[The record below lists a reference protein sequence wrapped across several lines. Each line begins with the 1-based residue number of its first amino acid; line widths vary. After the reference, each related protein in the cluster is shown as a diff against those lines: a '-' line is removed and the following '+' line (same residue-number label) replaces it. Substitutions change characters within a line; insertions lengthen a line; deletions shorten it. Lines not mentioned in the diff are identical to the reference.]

1 MTRIGVAYE
10 QSVWDLLILPAHYFT
25 GMYGTMR
32 VLLRVCHPQGCLT
45 KLTVKGS
52 AGKSVHTEQNT
63 WTKWSSVTILSNIN
77 MYCFS
82 YSFVLL
88 EREAFWFVDCE
99 HPQPPSGFSCCGCV
113 CIAGSRWIVR
123 SPSVTQTNPE
133 KAGCGKL
140 KYPRNH
146 GCCFLTPVNTSFL
159 EQFAKVQ

>member
-1 MTRIGVAYE
+1 MFGISSFYLLTISQVCMEQWEFYRAYVIPKV
-10 QSVWDLLILPAHYFT
+10 VWQNWLSRAKQASLFT
-25 GMYGTMR
+25 
-32 VLLRVCHPQGCLT
+32 
-45 KLTVKGS
+45 
-52 AGKSVHTEQNT
+52 QNKT
-63 WTKWSSVTILSNIN
+63 LKQNETVTILSNIN

-146 GCCFLTPVNTSFL
+146 GCCFLIPVNTSFL